1 MSDPAPKPPANE
13 APAGAPPPE
22 DGGAVPAGG
31 PVSAR
36 SGPATTRTPRAPR
49 ALPRKVAMILSGGGA
64 RGAYEVGVLSYVLD
78 DFARIRKRPPKIDIL
93 CGTSIGAINAC
104 YLAAH
109 LAEPTFGIRR
119 LVNLWTE
126 INIDDV
132 LGFSARQALALP
144 RVLLG
149 GGTEAVGIFDVTPMA
164 KLIEREV
171 PWRAI
176 TRTLRHGHLTA
187 LAVSAT
193 EVSSGRTVVFM
204 QTGPEGTL
212 PTRAPPR
219 TVIRGTYIGPVHALA
234 SAAIPILFPPVRIG
248 TELFMDGGIRQNTPI
263 SPALRLGATH
273 VFAVGLSRQVR
284 GVESGGEH
292 AGHPGAALIV
302 GKILNALLLDHVTHD
317 LEVLTRVNQ
326 LLVDGER
333 AYGPAFVEQINR
345 VAKERDVIYKRAEK
359 MVVSPS
365 EDIGR
370 LAASYV
376 RAGKLRGSRS
386 LVRRL
391 LSMVDVG
398 YATEADLA
406 SYLLFDGD
414 FARKLIELGR
424 ADAEA
429 KRADIAA
436 FFGSAEEQGAPEPSN
451 REDWIIPSPVT

>member
-1 MSDPAPKPPANE
+1 MTEPPHSPAA
-13 APAGAPPPE
+13 AG
-22 DGGAVPAGG
+22 
-31 PVSAR
+31 
-36 SGPATTRTPRAPR
+36 RAPDSR
-49 ALPRKVAMILSGGGA
+49 RPVPRKVAIILSGGGA

-78 DFARIRKRPPKIDIL
+78 DFAKIRRKPPKIDIL

-109 LAEPTFGIRR
+109 LAEPTFGVRR

-132 LGFSARQALALP
+132 LGFGMKQALGLP
-144 RVLLG
+144 RVLMG
-149 GGTEAVGIFDVTPMA
+149 GGGDAVGLFDVTPMA
-164 KLIEREV
+164 RLIEHEI

-176 TRTLRHGHLTA
+176 ARTLRHGHLSA
-187 LAVSAT
+187 LSVSAT

-204 QTGPEGTL
+204 QTGPDGTL

-219 TVIRGTYIGPVHALA
+219 TVIRGTLIGPLHALA

-248 TELFMDGGIRQNTPI
+248 SELFFDGGIRQNTPI

-273 VFAVGLSRQVR
+273 VFAVGLSREVR
-284 GVESGGEH
+284 GLQSGGEH
-292 AGHPGAALIV
+292 AAVPGAALV
-302 GKILNALLLDHVTHD
+302 LGKILNALLLDHVTHD

-326 LLVDGER
+326 LLIDGEQ
-333 AYGPAFVEQINR
+333 AYGPDFLENINR
-345 VAKERDVIYKRAEK
+345 VAKARDVAYRRAEK
-359 MVVSPS
+359 MVVRPS

-370 LAASYV
+370 MALAYI
-376 RAGKLRGSRS
+376 RAGKLKGSRS
-386 LVRRL
+386 LARRL
-391 LSMVDVG
+391 LSLVDVG
-398 YATEADLA
+398 HATEADLA

-429 KRADIAA
+429 KRADISA
-436 FFGSAEEQGAPEPSN
+436 FFGSAEEQGPPSPSD
-451 REDWIIPSPVT
+451 REDWIIPAPVT

>member
-1 MSDPAPKPPANE
+1 MT
-13 APAGAPPPE
+13 GIVPPP
-22 DGGAVPAGG
+22 
-31 PVSAR
+31 R
-36 SGPATTRTPRAPR
+36 SSRGKAPDSSR
-49 ALPRKVAMILSGGGA
+49 PIPRKVAIILSGGGA

-78 DFARIRKRPPKIDIL
+78 DFARIRRRPPKIDIL

-132 LGFSARQALALP
+132 LGFSVKQALMLP

-149 GGTEAVGIFDVTPMA
+149 GGTEAAGLFDVMPMA
-164 KLIEREV
+164 RLIEREI

-176 TRTLRHGHLTA
+176 ARTLRHGHLDA
-187 LAVSAT
+187 LSVSAT

-204 QTGPEGTL
+204 QTGPDGTL

-219 TVIRGTYIGPVHALA
+219 TVIRGTLIGPVHALA

-248 TELFMDGGIRQNTPI
+248 TELFFDGGIRQNTPI

-273 VFAVGLSRQVR
+273 VFAVGLSREVSGLQ
-284 GVESGGEH
+284 SGGEN
-292 AGHPGAALIV
+292 AEPPGITLIV

-326 LLVDGER
+326 LLLDGEA
-333 AYGPAFVEQINR
+333 AYGPEFLDTINR
-345 VAKERDVIYKRAEK
+345 VAKDRDVAYRRAEK
-359 MVVSPS
+359 MVVRPS

-370 LAASYV
+370 MAAAYI
-376 RAGKLRGSRS
+376 RAGKLKASRS
-386 LVRRL
+386 LARRL
-391 LSMVDVG
+391 LTLVDVG
-398 YATEADLA
+398 RATEADLA

-436 FFGSAEEQGAPEPSN
+436 FFGSAEEQGTPNPSD